1 MALQLINIGS
11 IADDGT
17 GDDLR
22 TAFQKIN
29 SNLSEIYSTTGGAAA
44 TTATPNSTVVRDS
57 SGDIYVNKA
66 FFKNVF
72 SAVSG
77 VGSISAASY
86 PGMFIFVAGDGAY
99 FSNGTAWKKIPNW
112 NNTTVVND
120 AVLRWNG
127 TEFVT
132 TDAGVKSFN
141 TRTGEVTLTAND
153 ITGAMGT
160 GVLTDGGGRIT
171 VDSTGNMTFG
181 QGASLGVTGFI
192 RLPSGTTAQRP
203 VVPVVGMFRYNNE
216 TNAFEGYVGPSGGPA
231 WRTVGPLG
239 TAPATFTDI
248 TATGTATV
256 ANLLA
261 GTGINGR
268 LGTTTPNTAA
278 VTTLTASGAATFSN
292 TVTLTSNTAATAL
305 GTGALVI
312 ANSGGA
318 SVGGRL
324 YVGGIV
330 TSTNSTQS
338 TSVTSG
344 AVITAGGAGIGK
356 NLYVGGNA
364 IVNGTLSI
372 GQGVTGFVSFQLGG
386 DAVLNAK
393 LTVGGQTQIN
403 NTLEVGQVTTIYDL
417 TQSTAISNGALV
429 VGGGVGIGKN
439 LNVGGTVSSTGSFAV
454 NGTKFTVAADTG
466 NTAILGNVAV
476 NTNKFTVA
484 SATGNTAIL
493 GDVAVNT
500 DKFTVAASSGNTL
513 VAGTLTNS
521 TLTAS
526 KPVFTDAN
534 KALTSA
540 GTVPTTQGGTG
551 LQSFTQYGIV
561 FATSTSDLT
570 TGTALSYN
578 NSGSTGILTVTGEVR
593 ATNNVTGYY
602 SSDRRLKNN
611 IVTIADPLT
620 KIGQIDGV
628 NFDWTDEYI
637 AVRGGVDNFFV
648 RQHDVG
654 VVAQQVQTVV
664 PEAVAERPDG
674 YLGVQYEKL
683 IPLLIESVKALK
695 QELAQ
700 VRAELAKK

>member
-1 MALQLINIGS
+1 
-11 IADDGT
+11 
-17 GDDLR
+17 
-22 TAFQKIN
+22 
-29 SNLSEIYSTTGGAAA
+29 
-44 TTATPNSTVVRDS
+44 
-57 SGDIYVNKA
+57 
-66 FFKNVF
+66 
-72 SAVSG
+72 
-77 VGSISAASY
+77 
-86 PGMFIFVAGDGAY
+86 MFIYVAGDGAY
-99 FSNGTAWKKIPNW
+99 FSNGAAWKKIPNW
-112 NNTTVVND
+112 NNTTVVDD

-141 TRTGEVTLTAND
+141 TRTGAVTLTAND
-153 ITGAMGT
+153 ITTALGSASL
-160 GVLTDGGGRIT
+160 VDAGGRIAI
-171 VDSTGNMTFG
+171 DATGNMTFG
-181 QGASLGVTGFI
+181 TGASLGVTGFI
-192 RLPSGTTAQRP
+192 KLPAGTTAQRP
-203 VVPVVGMFRYNNE
+203 VVPTVGMFRYNNE

-278 VTTLTASGAATFSN
+278 VTTLTSSGAANFSN
-292 TVTLTSNTAATAL
+292 TVTLSSNTVATAL
-305 GTGALVI
+305 GTGALVV
-312 ANSGGA
+312 ASGGGA
-318 SVGGRL
+318 SIGGRL

-330 TSTNSTQS
+330 TASDSTQS

-364 IVNGTLSI
+364 VVNGTLAI
-372 GQGVTGFVSFQLGG
+372 GQGVTGYVSFSLGG

-393 LTVGGQTQIN
+393 LTVGGKTAIN
-403 NTLEVGQVTTIYDL
+403 NTLEVGQITTIYDL
-417 TQSTAISNGALV
+417 TQSTGISNGALI
-429 VGGGVGIGKN
+429 VGGGVGVGKN
-439 LNVGGTVSSTGSFAV
+439 LNVGGAVSSTGDFAV
-454 NGTKFTVAADTG
+454 NGTKFTVAAASG
-466 NTAILGNVAV
+466 NTAILGDVAV
-476 NTNKFTVA
+476 NGTKFTVA
-484 SATGNTAIL
+484 GASGNTAIL

-500 DKFTVAASSGNTL
+500 NKFTVTAASGNTL

-521 TLTAS
+521 ALTAS

-534 KALTSA
+534 KVLTSV

-551 LQSFTQYGIV
+551 LQAFTQYGIV
-561 FATSTSDLT
+561 FATDTATLT
-570 TGTALSYN
+570 TGAALSYSTTG
-578 NSGSTGILTVTGEVR
+578 SGTLTVTGEIR
-593 ATNNVTGYY
+593 ATTNVTGYY

-611 IVTIADPLT
+611 IVTISDPLS
-620 KIGQIDGV
+620 KISQIDGV

-637 AVRGGVDNFFV
+637 AIRGGLDNFFV

-695 QELAQ
+695 EELAQ

>member
-29 SNLSEIYSTTGGAAA
+29 SNLSEIYSTTGGAAS
-44 TTATPNSTVVRDS
+44 TSATPNSSVVRDS
-57 SGDIYVNKA
+57 SGDIYVNKV

-72 SAVSG
+72 PAVSG

-86 PGMFIFVAGDGAY
+86 PGMFIYVTGDGAY
-99 FSNGTAWKKIPNW
+99 FSNGAAWKKIPNW
-112 NNTTVVND
+112 NNTTVVDD

-127 TEFVT
+127 IEFVT

-141 TRTGEVTLTAND
+141 TRTGAVTLTAND
-153 ITGAMGT
+153 ITTALGSASL
-160 GVLTDGGGRIT
+160 VDAGGRIAI
-171 VDSTGNMTFG
+171 DATGNMTFG
-181 QGASLGVTGFI
+181 TGASLGVTGFI
-192 RLPSGTTAQRP
+192 KLPAGTTAQRP
-203 VVPVVGMFRYNNE
+203 VVPTVGMFRYNNE

-239 TAPATFTDI
+239 TAPATFTDV
-248 TATGTATV
+248 TATGTITV

-261 GTGINGR
+261 GTGINGS

-278 VTTLTASGAATFSN
+278 VTTLTSSGAATFSN
-292 TVTLTSNTAATAL
+292 TVTLSSNTVATAL
-305 GTGALVI
+305 GTGALVV
-312 ANSGGA
+312 ASGGGA
-318 SVGGRL
+318 SIGGRL

-330 TSTNSTQS
+330 TASDSTQS

-364 IVNGTLSI
+364 VVNGTLAI
-372 GQGVTGFVSFQLGG
+372 GQGVTGYVSFSLGG
-386 DAVLNAK
+386 DAVLNAR
-393 LTVGGQTQIN
+393 LTVGGKTAIN
-403 NTLEVGQVTTIYDL
+403 NTLEVGQITTIYDL
-417 TQSTAISNGALV
+417 TQSTGISNGALI

-439 LNVGGTVSSTGSFAV
+439 LNVGGAVSSTGDF
-454 NGTKFTVAADTG
+454 
-466 NTAILGNVAV
+466 AV

-484 SATGNTAIL
+484 AASGNTAIL

-500 DKFTVAASSGNTL
+500 DKFTVAAASGNTL

-521 TLTAS
+521 ALTAS

-551 LQSFTQYGIV
+551 LQAFTQYGIV
-561 FATSTSDLT
+561 FATDTATLT
-570 TGTALSYN
+570 TGSALSYN
-578 NSGSTGILTVTGEVR
+578 TTGSGTLTVTGEIR
-593 ATNNVTGYY
+593 ATTNVTGYY

-620 KIGQIDGV
+620 KISQIDGV

-637 AVRGGVDNFFV
+637 AVRGGLDNFFV

-695 QELAQ
+695 EELAQ